1 MNTKIILLFFIII
14 FYPSKNL
21 LAMER
26 LNRDT
31 HQEETKESTFRN
43 SNFIRPETMNR
54 STISSEQK
62 DPYPH
67 YTILLGLA
75 SLVADC
81 GCEEIYTDCDQCHKK
96 LYEKIKKR

>member
-1 MNTKIILLFFIII
+1 MNTKIILLSLLVI
-14 FYPSKNL
+14 FYQSKNL
-21 LAMER
+21 VGMER
-26 LNRDT
+26 LNQNT
-31 HQEETKESTFRN
+31 HQEETRQSTLQNPNLAR
-43 SNFIRPETMNR
+43 SETMYR
-54 STISSEQK
+54 STISSQQK

-67 YTILLGLA
+67 YTIFLGLA

>member
-1 MNTKIILLFFIII
+1 MNTKVILLSLIVI
-14 FYPSKNL
+14 FYQSKNL
-21 LAMER
+21 VGMER
-26 LNRDT
+26 I
-31 HQEETKESTFRN
+31 HQQETRQSTITNPNLPR
-43 SNFIRPETMNR
+43 SETMNR
-54 STISSEQK
+54 SSILSEQK

-67 YTILLGLA
+67 YTIFLGLA